1 MVEHHLDMVVVGGSI
16 PLAPTIQNN
25 NSARRFRLA
34 SVAMGAN
41 IRRDQQTP
49 RQQSQEY
56 FLSSVQSYLIDWPAR
71 PVAVDFNA
79 QVSKQ

>member
-1 MVEHHLDMVVVGGSI
+1 
-16 PLAPTIQNN
+16 
-25 NSARRFRLA
+25 
-34 SVAMGAN
+34 MGAN